1 MDVNNLTLPEGYQM
15 PFSLEAEQ
23 AVLGCV
29 LMDPNCMPQVL
40 IYLRPEYFYLPQH
53 KEIFSVMVSL
63 DALGNKIDPL
73 IILETLKNNGTYDEA
88 AGKNYLFQLAQSVP
102 TTSNVESYAKIVREK
117 YFMRTL
123 ITVSQETIDNAV
135 AQTDSADMLLDAAEQ
150 RIYDIRQGKTST
162 GPSKLSDIIV
172 NQVYD
177 TLQKL
182 SSEGAEAFKGIST
195 GYRDLDDVIAGLNK
209 SDLILIGARPAMG
222 KTSFAL
228 NIARNVAVKAKK
240 KILFFSLEMTK
251 EQLAQRVRSTEARVL
266 STKMRTGQLDT
277 DDWTRL
283 GLATASLNDCELYF
297 DDTSTITVAE
307 MKARARRLKNV
318 DCIIIDYLGLIRS
331 GTKVESRVQE
341 VTEITRSLKLMAKDL
356 NIPVIC
362 CAQLSRGTE
371 GRGKSHRP
379 QLSDLRESGSI
390 EQDADI
396 VLMLYREE
404 YYKNEKD
411 DPDGDD
417 EPAPTAP
424 VANEVEVIV
433 AKNRHGPT
441 KTVDFIWDA
450 DHTLFMGVEKIQNA

>member
-53 KEIFSVMVSL
+53 REIFSVMVSL
-63 DALGNKIDPL
+63 DALGSKIDPL
-73 IILETLKNNGTYDEA
+73 VILEALKNNGTYDEA

-102 TTSNVESYAKIVREK
+102 TTSNVESYSKIVREK

-209 SDLILIGARPAMG
+209 SDLIPVSYTHL
-222 KTSFAL
+222 
-228 NIARNVAVKAKK
+228 
-240 KILFFSLEMTK
+240 
-251 EQLAQRVRSTEARVL
+251 
-266 STKMRTGQLDT
+266 
-277 DDWTRL
+277 
-283 GLATASLNDCELYF
+283 
-297 DDTSTITVAE
+297 
-307 MKARARRLKNV
+307 RAHE
-318 DCIIIDYLGLIRS
+318 
-331 GTKVESRVQE
+331 T
-341 VTEITRSLKLMAKDL
+341 
-356 NIPVIC
+356 
-362 CAQLSRGTE
+362 
-371 GRGKSHRP
+371 
-379 QLSDLRESGSI
+379 
-390 EQDADI
+390 
-396 VLMLYREE
+396 
-404 YYKNEKD
+404 
-411 DPDGDD
+411 
-417 EPAPTAP
+417 
-424 VANEVEVIV
+424 
-433 AKNRHGPT
+433 
-441 KTVDFIWDA
+441 
-450 DHTLFMGVEKIQNA
+450 

>member
-1 MDVNNLTLPEGYQM
+1 M

-228 NIARNVAVKAKK
+228 NLARNVAVKAKK
-240 KILFFSLEMTK
+240 KDTLL
-251 EQLAQRVRSTEARVL
+251 LAR
-266 STKMRTGQLDT
+266 
-277 DDWTRL
+277 
-283 GLATASLNDCELYF
+283 NDER
-297 DDTSTITVAE
+297 A
-307 MKARARRLKNV
+307 ARAESALH
-318 DCIIIDYLGLIRS
+318 RS
-331 GTKVESRVQE
+331 ARAQH
-341 VTEITRSLKLMAKDL
+341 KDE
-356 NIPVIC
+356 N
-362 CAQLSRGTE
+362 
-371 GRGKSHRP
+371 RP
-379 QLSDLRESGSI
+379 AR
-390 EQDADI
+390 
-396 VLMLYREE
+396 YR
-404 YYKNEKD
+404 
-411 DPDGDD
+411 
-417 EPAPTAP
+417 
-424 VANEVEVIV
+424 
-433 AKNRHGPT
+433 
-441 KTVDFIWDA
+441 
-450 DHTLFMGVEKIQNA
+450 

>member
-228 NIARNVAVKAKK
+228 NLARNVAVKAKK
-240 KILFFSLEMTK
+240 KDTLL
-251 EQLAQRVRSTEARVL
+251 LAR
-266 STKMRTGQLDT
+266 
-277 DDWTRL
+277 
-283 GLATASLNDCELYF
+283 NDER
-297 DDTSTITVAE
+297 A
-307 MKARARRLKNV
+307 ARAESALH
-318 DCIIIDYLGLIRS
+318 RS
-331 GTKVESRVQE
+331 ARAQH
-341 VTEITRSLKLMAKDL
+341 KDE
-356 NIPVIC
+356 N
-362 CAQLSRGTE
+362 
-371 GRGKSHRP
+371 RP
-379 QLSDLRESGSI
+379 AR
-390 EQDADI
+390 
-396 VLMLYREE
+396 YR
-404 YYKNEKD
+404 
-411 DPDGDD
+411 
-417 EPAPTAP
+417 
-424 VANEVEVIV
+424 
-433 AKNRHGPT
+433 
-441 KTVDFIWDA
+441 
-450 DHTLFMGVEKIQNA
+450 

>member
-209 SDLILIGARPAMG
+209 SDLVLIGARPAMG

-228 NIARNVAVKAKK
+228 NLARNVAVKAKK

-251 EQLAQRVRSTEARVL
+251 EQLAQRVLSTEARVL

-297 DDTSTITVAE
+297 DEHDNRRRDES
-307 MKARARRLKNV
+307 ARTQTQECRLYYYRLPRTHPLRHKGRKPRAGGHRDNPKPQAHGEGSEYPSHLLRPALQRHRGQGKISPSSAV
-318 DCIIIDYLGLIRS
+318 RS
-331 GTKVESRVQE
+331 
-341 VTEITRSLKLMAKDL
+341 A
-356 NIPVIC
+356 
-362 CAQLSRGTE
+362 
-371 GRGKSHRP
+371 
-379 QLSDLRESGSI
+379 
-390 EQDADI
+390 
-396 VLMLYREE
+396 
-404 YYKNEKD
+404 
-411 DPDGDD
+411 
-417 EPAPTAP
+417 
-424 VANEVEVIV
+424 
-433 AKNRHGPT
+433 
-441 KTVDFIWDA
+441 
-450 DHTLFMGVEKIQNA
+450 

>member
-29 LMDPNCMPQVL
+29 LMDPSCMPQVL
-40 IYLRPEYFYLPQH
+40 MHLRPEYFYLPQH
-53 KEIFSVMVSL
+53 KEIFSLMVSL
-63 DALGNKIDPL
+63 DAVGNKIDPL
-73 IILETLKNNGTYDEA
+73 IMLEGLKNSNVYDEA
-88 AGKNYLFQLAQSVP
+88 SGKNYLFQLAQSVP
-102 TTSNVESYAKIVREK
+102 STANVESYAKIVREK
-117 YFMRTL
+117 FFMRSL
-123 ITVSQETIDNAV
+123 ITISQETIESAV
-135 AQTDSADMLLDAAEQ
+135 AETDSADLLLDAAEQ
-150 RIYDIRQGKTST
+150 RIYDIRQGKTT
-162 GPSKLSDIIV
+162 NGPSKLGDIIV

-195 GYRDLDDVIAGLNK
+195 GYADLDDVISGLNK
-209 SDLILIGARPAMG
+209 SDLILVGARPAMG

-240 KILFFSLEMTK
+240 KVLFFSLEMTK
-251 EQLAQRVRSTEARVL
+251 EQLAQRVLSTEARVL
-266 STKMRTGQLDT
+266 STKMRSGQLDT

-283 GLATASLNDCELYF
+283 GLATAALNDCELYF
-297 DDTSTITVAE
+297 DDSSNITVAE

-318 DCIIIDYLGLIRS
+318 DCIVIDYLGLIRS
-331 GTKVESRVQE
+331 GTRVENRVQE

-356 NIPVIC
+356 NIPILC

-411 DPDGDD
+411 DSDAYD
-417 EPAPTAP
+417 EPQQSGP

-441 KTVDFIWDA
+441 KTVKFIWDA
-450 DHTLFMGVEKIQNA
+450 DHTLFMGIERIQNV